1 MSEENIENITKSNS
15 NFAPDF
21 VYHHVLPDI
30 NINEHCLINIDISI
44 LKKAINLYV
53 SYILNPRLRNLN
65 TNFTLKNCL
74 FRSAKLTKN
83 ADPDKYRYNGYEIGF
98 DSHSES

>member
-15 NFAPDF
+15 NFAPNF

-30 NINEHCLINIDISI
+30 NINEHCLINIDISV

-83 ADPDKYRYNGYEIGF
+83 VDPDKYRYIGYEIGF